1 MTSDTLSDM
10 NRVAFYFQSLVAKI
24 KQADGKGQDQGLHHL
39 VVVLSQHFD
48 NLLQTEKNF
57 MDRISN
63 CQANFSA
70 LNQVV
75 NRNVNKAEN
84 TLKTIQGCLNHG
96 TIQWVRKNEKFNY
109 RIKTTLPDST
119 NPFDVTRRATLY
131 EESKNA
137 NKRISVQ
144 SVQQQHQDI
153 VYSQEEITQHC
164 SRAILLIHSRKTDPK
179 QK

>member
-24 KQADGKGQDQGLHHL
+24 IQPEINGQDQGLQNL

-63 CQANFSA
+63 CLANFSA

-84 TLKTIQGCLNHG
+84 TLKTI
-96 TIQWVRKNEKFNY
+96 
-109 RIKTTLPDST
+109 
-119 NPFDVTRRATLY
+119 
-131 EESKNA
+131 
-137 NKRISVQ
+137 
-144 SVQQQHQDI
+144 
-153 VYSQEEITQHC
+153 
-164 SRAILLIHSRKTDPK
+164 
-179 QK
+179 